1 MRKILYFI
9 PLIFLLSCAVSKA
22 PNEEFRGVW
31 IATVANID
39 WPKNPEDDVEKKK
52 EDFIAILDFYK
63 KLNFNAAIVQVRT
76 AGDAFYQTDLAPWS
90 KYLSGKEGEA
100 PKGFDHPLKWMIE
113 ETHKHGMEFHAW
125 LNPYRATVNLDT
137 TVLAETHDFYQHPN
151 WMVKYGQKYY
161 YNPGLPEVRNKFNQI
176 VKELVSNHE
185 VDAIHFD
192 DYFYPYKV
200 DGEVFEDATTFSQYA
215 LPNQTLYDWR
225 RSNVDSLVKMIHK
238 TIKTTKPWVQFG
250 ISPFGVWKNRST
262 DPKGSDTQAG
272 QTTYE
277 DLYADP
283 LLWVQKGWLDYLAPQ
298 VYWSMDFPVASHKK
312 ITSWWNNATP
322 NTNLYIGNGAYKIK
336 NNSDKSWDKS
346 NEIPKQLKFSRNL
359 EHVNGNIF
367 FSAKSLIGKHEK
379 VNQKLELKFYRFP
392 AKNPGP
398 LNKVKRN
405 IPSPYIESFQ
415 IQKENIGLCLSHSD
429 SIPRFINLYKTQG
442 KSRQLL
448 AKEYFVEN
456 KDQHCFWTELAP
468 KHVKKNLAITIMDVY
483 GNESDMQ
490 TLIQNNTNENQLKH
504 PK

>member
-1 MRKILYFI
+1 MRRILYLI
-9 PLIFLLSCAVSKA
+9 PFIFLLSCATTKVPK
-22 PNEEFRGVW
+22 EEFRGVW

-39 WPKNPEDDVEKKK
+39 WPKHPEDDVEKKK
-52 EDFIAILDFYK
+52 KDFIAILDFYK

-76 AGDAFYQTDLAPWS
+76 AGDALYQTDLAPWS

-137 TVLAETHDFYQHPN
+137 TVLAKTHDFYLHPD

-176 VKELVSNHE
+176 IKELVSNYD

-200 DGEVFEDATTFSQYA
+200 EGEVFEDSTTFSEYG
-215 LPNQTLYDWR
+215 LLNQSLEDWR
-225 RSNVDSLVKMIHK
+225 RSNVDSLVSMVHK

-250 ISPFGVWKNRST
+250 ISPFGVWKNQST
-262 DPKGSDTQAG
+262 DPKGSDTQAS

-298 VYWSMDFPVASHKK
+298 VYWSMDFSVASHKK
-312 ITSWWNNATP
+312 ITTWWNNATP
-322 NTNLYIGNGAYKIK
+322 NTHLYIGNGTYKIK
-336 NNSDKSWDKS
+336 NNSDKAWNKN

-359 EHVNGNIF
+359 NHVNGNIF

-379 VNQKLELKFYRFP
+379 VNQKLEKKFYRYP
-392 AKNPGP
+392 SNNPGP
-398 LNKVKRN
+398 LNKIKRTVPLPGIVSAKN
-405 IPSPYIESFQ
+405 QNNQLDICI
-415 IQKENIGLCLSHSD
+415 SHTD
-429 SIPRFINLYKTQG
+429 SIPRFLNFYEIRGTKRKLIAKAYLSESK
-442 KSRQLL
+442 KSECYQI
-448 AKEYFVEN
+448 EMPN
-456 KDQHCFWTELAP
+456 KQS
-468 KHVKKNLAITIMDVY
+468 KKSLGITIMDTY
-483 GNESDMQ
+483 GNESALQ
-490 TLIQNNTNENQLKH
+490 TLNLIPN
-504 PK
+504 